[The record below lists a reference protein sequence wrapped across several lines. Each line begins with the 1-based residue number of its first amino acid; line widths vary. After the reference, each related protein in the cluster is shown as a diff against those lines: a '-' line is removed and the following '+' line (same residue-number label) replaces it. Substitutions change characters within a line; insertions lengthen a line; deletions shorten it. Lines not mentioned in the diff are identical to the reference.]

1 MKLQNERLSLFSITG
16 IAGDPNVGK
25 IYRELMFSKLEILP
39 QFEKFLPR
47 GCYGKDID
55 LILLE
60 CYVEGSHNWFTIPDK
75 IKLGRYSSKEKAVS
89 VKIPMLKEISD
100 AFLSGNV
107 AKVNEFLLET
117 FKTIGDLID
126 SSKPLAKLDFDAI
139 AFRRD
144 YQVFMEH
151 LLDDAPH

>member
-25 IYRELMFSKLEILP
+25 IYRELMFSKLEVLP

-60 CYVEGSHNWFTIPDK
+60 FYVKALITGSRFPIRSNWGAIHQRK
-75 IKLGRYSSKEKAVS
+75 KRSLSRYRCSRKFQM
-89 VKIPMLKEISD
+89 P
-100 AFLSGNV
+100 FLSGNV

-126 SSKPLAKLDFDAI
+126 SNKPLAKLDFDAI